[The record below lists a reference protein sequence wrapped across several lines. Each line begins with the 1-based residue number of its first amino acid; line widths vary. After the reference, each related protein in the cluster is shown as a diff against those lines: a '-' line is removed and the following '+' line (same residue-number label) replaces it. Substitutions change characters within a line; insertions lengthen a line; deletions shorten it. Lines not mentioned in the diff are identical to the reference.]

1 MSTSA
6 FATIKIYL
14 IRMIASGLA
23 CTFWMVQ
30 GRLATLTLEHWF
42 IGLQTALFSA
52 TILLLISLQKTI
64 RFNGKFTK
72 ASQTT
77 IVVALVDYFVHPGH
91 FGGAGV
97 EAIVT
102 GITATG
108 LIFLISIT
116 ILHVNE

>member
-1 MSTSA
+1 MPPST
-6 FATIKIYL
+6 FTTIKIYL

-23 CTFWMVQ
+23 CMFWMVQ

-42 IGLQTALFSA
+42 IGLKTALASA

-64 RFNGKFTK
+64 SFNGKFTR
-72 ASQTT
+72 ASLTT
-77 IVVALVDYFVHPGH
+77 TVVAFVDYFVHPGH
-91 FGGAGV
+91 FGGAGI

-102 GITATG
+102 GLTATG